1 MEYVPKKHQIIAA
14 DFLRAHDRC
23 ALFLDMGL
31 GKTVVTLTRIKE
43 LIDALVIRRALVI
56 APLRVAETTWS
67 TEAEKWDHLKGL
79 RVSCVI
85 GDADRRKRRL
95 ATDAD
100 VYVINRENVQWL
112 VEGLQG
118 RWPFDCV
125 VVDELSSFKNHQAKR
140 WRYLRRVIKSSD
152 YVIGLTGTPA
162 PNGYM
167 DLWPEIYLIDNGE
180 ALGNTVGK
188 YRDKY
193 FNPGRRNGQ
202 VVWEW
207 VLKPGAKEAIDSKI
221 KPFCLS
227 MSKED
232 WLEMPPLMTNI
243 VSVHID
249 RKERA
254 VYNQLM
260 RDRVLPLLNGEL
272 STMQDMDSAVVGST
286 AAVLSNKLLQMANG
300 AVYDED
306 GQVYRI
312 HDKKLDALEELLG
325 ATGDNVLVFYNYKH
339 DRDRILERFPE
350 ARVLE
355 GPKDIEDWNAGEIRI
370 MLCHPASA
378 AYGINLQ
385 QGGHTVA
392 WFGLP
397 WSLELHE
404 QANARLHRQGQEY
417 PVMVHYIVASGTLDE
432 RVLRVLQQKDA
443 VQASLLNALKD
454 FVKEEDKICL
464 TSSTSLATELLR

>member
-1 MEYVPKKHQIIAA
+1 MT
-14 DFLRAHDRC
+14 
-23 ALFLDMGL
+23 

-43 LIDALVIRRALVI
+43 LVDACVVRRVLVI
-56 APLRVAETTWS
+56 APLRVAESTWS
-67 TEAEKWDHLKGL
+67 TEAAKWDHLQGL
-79 RVSCVI
+79 RVAKVI
-85 GDADRRKRRL
+85 GEADRRKRAL
-95 ATDAD
+95 ATDSD

-118 RWPFDCV
+118 KWPFDCV
-125 VVDELSSFKNHQAKR
+125 VIDELSSFKNHQAKR
-140 WRYLRRVIKSSD
+140 WRYLRRVIKASD

-202 VVWEW
+202 VIWEW
-207 VLKPGAKEAIDSKI
+207 TLKPGAKDAIDSRI

-227 MSKED
+227 MSKDD
-232 WLEMPPLMTNI
+232 WLDLPPLMTNI
-243 VSVHID
+243 VTVSID
-249 RKERA
+249 RKEGQ
-254 VYNQLM
+254 VYNQMM
-260 RDRVLPLLNGEL
+260 RDRVLPLLEGEL
-272 STMQDMDSAVVGST
+272 STLQDMDSAVVGST

-306 GQVYRI
+306 GNVFRI

-339 DRDRILERFPE
+339 DRDRILERFPD
-350 ARVLE
+350 ARQLE
-355 GPKDIEDWNAGEIRI
+355 GPQDIDDWNAGKIRI

-404 QANARLHRQGQEY
+404 QANARLHRQGQEH
-417 PVMVHYIVASGTLDE
+417 PVMVHYIVAKGTLDE
-432 RVLRVLQQKDA
+432 RVLKVLQQKDA
-443 VQASLLNALKD
+443 VQSSLLDALKD
-454 FVKEEDKICL
+454 FALEDKKCL
-464 TSSTSLATELLR
+464 SNFIS